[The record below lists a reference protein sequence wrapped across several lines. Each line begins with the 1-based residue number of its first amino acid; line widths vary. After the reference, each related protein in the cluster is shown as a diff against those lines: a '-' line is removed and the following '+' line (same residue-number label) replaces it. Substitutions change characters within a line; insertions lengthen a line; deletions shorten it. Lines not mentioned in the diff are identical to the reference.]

1 MVQPPSDGHLDLG
14 QLAVVAGL
22 LGRNTTTPEAACV
35 GIWNGYGELHPG
47 SGSVSIIFA
56 GADDD
61 PRVRAAAEESFRRTL
76 REAVSPEVASALQR
90 GPLLE
95 LPQREYVLL
104 AADVHEFTD
113 RSWTEAAGLG
123 WAGGFNGPTPNLLW
137 PADRAWFLA
146 SEIDFDS
153 TLVGGSRALIDAI
166 VSDPALE
173 AAEVGPDTDLT
184 WQGDSLNPMPQ

>member
-14 QLAVVAGL
+14 QLAVVSGL
-22 LGRNTTTPEAACV
+22 LAENTTTPEAACV

-76 REAVSPEVASALQR
+76 REAVSPEVASA
-90 GPLLE
+90 
-95 LPQREYVLL
+95 
-104 AADVHEFTD
+104 
-113 RSWTEAAGLG
+113 
-123 WAGGFNGPTPNLLW
+123 
-137 PADRAWFLA
+137 
-146 SEIDFDS
+146 
-153 TLVGGSRALIDAI
+153 GGSRALIDAI